1 MKLQFRDIEPFV
13 KKPNPKAVVIL
24 VYGPDEGLVRER
36 IMMLAKTVVADVT
49 DPFNVAEFTGD
60 ALDENP
66 ARLADEA
73 QSISM
78 LGGRRVVLVRAGSD
92 SISKHVESLLAS
104 LTPEGNL
111 VLIEAGNLPPRSSLR
126 ALCEAA
132 PNAAAVPC
140 YVDDERDLSK
150 VLAEGLRAGGYTIS
164 SEALTFMAANIV
176 GDRGI
181 TRSEIDKLITY
192 MGAASK
198 NVTLDDV
205 IACVGH
211 SAALPIDDLIR
222 HIGTGQFA
230 EADRTLNNLV
240 SEDVQPVTIARAL
253 QGHFWKLHLTRARI
267 DQGSDVESALARLK
281 PPLFFKQKPAFQAQ
295 VTSLS
300 QAQIEQALNI
310 VISAEAR
317 CKQTGADPRLIL
329 SRAVL
334 GLCQMISR
342 AGARRRA

>member
-1 MKLQFRDIEPFV
+1 MKLQFRDVEPFV

-24 VYGPDEGLVRER
+24 VYGPDEGLIRER
-36 IMMLAKTVVADVT
+36 ITLLTKTVVADT
-49 DPFNVAEFTGD
+49 SDPFNVAEFS
-60 ALDENP
+60 ASVLDENP
-66 ARLADEA
+66 ARLMDEA

-78 LGGRRVVLVRAGSD
+78 LGGRRVVCVRNAGD
-92 SISKHVESLLAS
+92 SISKLVESLLS
-104 LTPEGNL
+104 VLTPEGNL

-126 ALCEAA
+126 SLCETA

-150 VLAEGLRAGGYTIS
+150 VIAEGLRSAGYTIS

-192 MGAASK
+192 MGPTGK
-198 NVTLDDV
+198 NISLEDV
-205 IACVGH
+205 VACVGH

-230 EADRTLNNLV
+230 DADRTLQNLIN
-240 SEDVQPVTIARAL
+240 EDVQPVTIARAL
-253 QGHFWKLHLTRARI
+253 QNHFWKVHITRARV
-267 DQGSDVESALARLK
+267 DGGSNTESALAKLK

-295 VTSLS
+295 VASLN

-317 CKQTGADPRLIL
+317 CKQTGAEPKLIL
-329 SRAVL
+329 SRTVL
-334 GLCQMISR
+334 ALCQLISR
-342 AGARRRA
+342 ASSRRRA